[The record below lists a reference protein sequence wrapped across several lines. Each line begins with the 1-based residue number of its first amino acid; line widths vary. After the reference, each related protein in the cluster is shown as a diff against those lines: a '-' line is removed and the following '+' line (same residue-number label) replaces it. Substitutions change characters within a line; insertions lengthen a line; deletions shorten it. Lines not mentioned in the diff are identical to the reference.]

1 MESEQDREA
10 YLNAPVGIV
19 LAEDRVIRACNP
31 AFAAMFGYLRPAL
44 IGRSLALLYP
54 SREEFVRTGEIGLG
68 PLRRTG
74 AYGDE
79 RIMARADSTLFWC
92 RVNGRT
98 LSGRDDPLARAV
110 WTFHDLSDTRRA
122 ENLSMRDRQV
132 VMHLATGLT
141 SKEIA
146 RLLGLSP
153 RTVEAY
159 RARLLKKFG
168 AANVAGLLARMS
180 AMPVPERGPNEP
192 AA

>member
-79 RIMARADSTLFWC
+79 RIMARADGTLFWC

-122 ENLSMRDRQV
+122 DNLSRRDRQV

-168 AANVAGLLARMS
+168 ATNVAGLLARMS
-180 AMPVPERGPNEP
+180 AMPLPERDPDEP

>member
-110 WTFHDLSDTRRA
+110 WTFTDLSDTRRA